1 MSARHVEGP
10 DAVQQRALRQ
20 AARAELGRRAE
31 VMACKHLETQGF
43 EILARNVRVGRLEL
57 DVIAR
62 RGRMVVFCEVRSRR
76 SDRLMTPAQSIDG
89 AKVTRVRQAAG
100 RWLRENG
107 QSYREIR
114 FDVAS
119 VVFDTPEGR
128 LNYLQGAF

>member
-1 MSARHVEGP
+1 
-10 DAVQQRALRQ
+10 
-20 AARAELGRRAE
+20 
-31 VMACKHLETQGF
+31 MACKHLETQGF